1 MASDHIILGEGENCI
16 FSTDPSITG
25 ITNNLCVVG
34 GTGSGKTMSI
44 LEPRLLEAYHSNLLV
59 TVTKRRVVEKY
70 TPLLQKRGYE
80 VLDLNFSHPEKGNIG
95 YDPLTYICSYQ
106 DITELAT
113 AIVLANPR
121 KERTTADPYW
131 DDTGIS
137 LLSSEISYLMMT
149 RDGVTFADVLEFHSK
164 LDFEESDGRIVTNY
178 DEQFARLEKRAP
190 SCFAV
195 NCWKTFVNLPIRSA
209 GCVYSSL
216 NTTLDSTF
224 TPEIRK
230 LFQKKSVDMDAFAS
244 KKTILFLT
252 TSPVNRSHHYV
263 TNLFY
268 TQAFGRLFEFAEFQP
283 NGALPI
289 PVEVLAEDFATGC
302 PISLFDEFISI
313 FREKGVSFTILLQSE
328 SQLEALYGQQKAT
341 TILNNCDSYV
351 YLGSNDLH
359 TAQNVALRAN
369 RLLEDVLYLP
379 VGDEILFRRGQK
391 PIFTKRYNIQK
402 DKQYQRVTREYGK
415 NVAAQMRDAVAVL

>member
-1 MASDHIILGEGENCI
+1 MVSDRIILGEGENCI

-59 TVTKRRVVEKY
+59 TVTKRRIVEKY

-195 NCWKTFVNLPIRSA
+195 NCWKTFVNLPIRTA

-283 NGALPI
+283 NGTLPM
-289 PVEVLAEDFATGC
+289 PMELWADDFATGC
-302 PISLFDEFISI
+302 PIPLFDEFTSI
-313 FREKGVSFTILLQSE
+313 FREKNLSFTIFLQSE

-351 YLGSNDLH
+351 YLGCNDLH
-359 TAQNVALRAN
+359 TAEKVSLRGN

>member
-1 MASDHIILGEGENCI
+1 MVSDRIILGEGENCI

-59 TVTKRRVVEKY
+59 TVTKRRIVEKY

-195 NCWKTFVNLPIRSA
+195 NCWKTFVNLPIRTA

-328 SQLEALYGQQKAT
+328 SQLAALYGQQKAT

>member
-25 ITNNLCVVG
+25 VTNNLCVVG

-95 YDPLTYICSYQ
+95 YDPMTFISSYQ
-106 DITELAT
+106 DITALAT

-131 DDTGIS
+131 DDAGIS
-137 LLSSEISYLMMT
+137 LLSSEIGFIKMT
-149 RDGVTFADVLEFHSK
+149 QDRATFADVLDFHSK
-164 LDFEESDGRIVTNY
+164 LVFEESDGQIVTNY
-178 DEQFARLEKRAP
+178 DEQFACLAKRAP
-190 SCFAV
+190 SCFVV
-195 NCWKTFVNLPIRSA
+195 NCWKTFKNLPIRTAS
-209 GCVYSSL
+209 CVYSSL

-230 LFQKKSVDMDAFAS
+230 LFRKRSVDMDAFAS

-252 TSPVNRSHHYV
+252 TSAVNRSHHCI
-263 TNLFY
+263 TTLFY
-268 TQAFGRLFEFAEFQP
+268 TQTFGRLFEFAEDQP
-283 NGALPI
+283 NGTLPI
-289 PVEVLAEDFATGC
+289 PVEVVADDFATGC
-302 PISLFDEFISI
+302 PIPLFDEFISI
-313 FREKGVSFTILLQSE
+313 FREKGLSFTILLQSE
-328 SQLEALYGQQKAT
+328 SQLAELYGQQKAT

-359 TAQNVALRAN
+359 TAQNVALRTN